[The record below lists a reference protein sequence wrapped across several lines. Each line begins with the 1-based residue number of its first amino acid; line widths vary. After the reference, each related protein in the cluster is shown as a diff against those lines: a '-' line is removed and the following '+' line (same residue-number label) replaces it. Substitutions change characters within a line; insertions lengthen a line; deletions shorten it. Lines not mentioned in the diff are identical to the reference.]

1 MILVNNFKKLDMNL
15 ELQLEDQEDVDGLI
29 LLFLDTQIK
38 LMVFQV

>member
-1 MILVNNFKKLDMNL
+1 MNL